1 MSWKWRVGSRAGGG
15 STGTRRSPH
24 RALAS
29 PARLALPS
37 RREPVGPHPE
47 PLAPR
52 RVRHEGAGMTTR
64 SWRAVL
70 GAVAGGLVAVA
81 MAAGGGPPPPAQAA
95 QPPPPPRTLPPRLSL

>member
-70 GAVAGGLVAVA
+70 GAVAGGPLTGA
-81 MAAGGGPPPPAQAA
+81 MAAGAGAPPPAAA
-95 QPPPPPRTLPPRLSL
+95 RAAPAPPLTPPPRAPW